1 MRRNNYLFS
10 ADQMKFDVIPT
21 HTDDR
26 RNDDLNFFIVKDF
39 FLIDRGNVIF
49 TFQISLL
56 WLEEPVTASILERL
70 PDKAVPFNEMLYIS
84 RKSPSQASG
93 FKKVDKT

>member
-1 MRRNNYLFS
+1 
-10 ADQMKFDVIPT
+10 MKFDVIPT

-56 WLEEPVTASILERL
+56 
-70 PDKAVPFNEMLYIS
+70 
-84 RKSPSQASG
+84 
-93 FKKVDKT
+93 

>member
-1 MRRNNYLFS
+1 
-10 ADQMKFDVIPT
+10 MKFEVIPT

-26 RNDDLNFFIVKDF
+26 RYDELNFFIVKDF

-56 WLEEPVTASILERL
+56 WLEEPVTASIFERS

>member
-1 MRRNNYLFS
+1 
-10 ADQMKFDVIPT
+10 MKFEVLPT

-26 RNDDLNFFIVKDF
+26 RNDELNFFIVKDF

-56 WLEEPVTASILERL
+56 WLEEPVTASIFERL

-93 FKKVDKT
+93 FKKVHKM